1 MRAAFRLGA
10 VTAAAALLAA
20 GCTSADPPRPATSP
34 GAIPNE
40 RVSTDDALPAEFP
53 GEFPLPPHRVIYS
66 AVSPVGVVAYF
77 TSDRPKDSLKD
88 YFLTELSRRKW
99 TLHSCLRNTSGVEP
113 VTTIVASR
121 SSVVATAVVG
131 YSPDFATR
139 LNGRIYSFFV
149 SVARDADPPLT
160 KAKPC

>member
-1 MRAAFRLGA
+1 MRARFR
-10 VTAAAALLAA
+10 VAAAVMALLAA
-20 GCTSADPPRPATSP
+20 GCTSGDPRRPATSP

-66 AVSPVGVVAYF
+66 AVSPVGVVVYF
-77 TSDRPKDSLKD
+77 TSDRTKAAIAD
-88 YFLTELSRRKW
+88 YLLTELSGARWK
-99 TLHSCLRNTSGVEP
+99 LHSCLRNTSGVEP

-121 SSVVATAVVG
+121 NSVVATAVVG

-139 LNGRIYSFFV
+139 LNGRIYTFFV